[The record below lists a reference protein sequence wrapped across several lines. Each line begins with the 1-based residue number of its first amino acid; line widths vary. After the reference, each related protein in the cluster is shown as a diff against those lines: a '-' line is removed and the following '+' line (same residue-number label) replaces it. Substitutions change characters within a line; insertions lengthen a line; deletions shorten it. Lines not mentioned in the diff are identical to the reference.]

1 MHDAADD
8 AAIVHPLDAPDIP
21 RQLRFDPLPLLIV
34 QPKQVPAHDPNP
46 LPKTNQDRIV
56 RAEKLMSSDPNHMAE
71 TKSAPKSLYDLAK
84 ALDRWDDEGGA
95 AGSSRADLGP
105 ALALHAAEER
115 VLRCLGAAVIMQ
127 WNDLPTEIQRKL
139 FEDAT
144 SMNDS
149 ARQFELKQLI
159 ARFLHEHKDDA

>member
-1 MHDAADD
+1 
-8 AAIVHPLDAPDIP
+8 
-21 RQLRFDPLPLLIV
+21 
-34 QPKQVPAHDPNP
+34 
-46 LPKTNQDRIV
+46 
-56 RAEKLMSSDPNHMAE
+56 
-71 TKSAPKSLYDLAK
+71 
-84 ALDRWDDEGGA
+84 
-95 AGSSRADLGP
+95 
-105 ALALHAAEER
+105 
-115 VLRCLGAAVIMQ
+115 MQ

>member
-1 MHDAADD
+1 
-8 AAIVHPLDAPDIP
+8 
-21 RQLRFDPLPLLIV
+21 
-34 QPKQVPAHDPNP
+34 
-46 LPKTNQDRIV
+46 
-56 RAEKLMSSDPNHMAE
+56 MAE

-84 ALDRWDDEGGA
+84 ALGRWDDEGGA

-105 ALALHAAEER
+105 ALGLHAAEEH

-144 SMNDS
+144 AMNDS
-149 ARQFELKQLI
+149 DRQFELKQLI

>member
-1 MHDAADD
+1 M
-8 AAIVHPLDAPDIP
+8 I
-21 RQLRFDPLPLLIV
+21 
-34 QPKQVPAHDPNP
+34 
-46 LPKTNQDRIV
+46 LPKPSIV
-56 RAEKLMSSDPNHMAE
+56 GTPR
-71 TKSAPKSLYDLAK
+71 T
-84 ALDRWDDEGGA
+84 

-127 WNDLPTEIQRKL
+127 WNDLPTEIQRML